1 MAVKGNTT
9 RRVGDEL
16 VAVTSDYLYLYYF
29 FLTDIIGFCVTT
41 SYPSM
46 DSRSFLLHLP
56 LWDCQTSARMH
67 SGKTVA
73 IEGWGEG
80 EPMCPG

>member
-29 FLTDIIGFCVTT
+29 FLTDIIGFCVTSA

-46 DSRSFLLHLP
+46 DSGDFLESLF
-56 LWDCQTSARMH
+56 SIKEH
-67 SGKTVA
+67 S
-73 IEGWGEG
+73 
-80 EPMCPG
+80 